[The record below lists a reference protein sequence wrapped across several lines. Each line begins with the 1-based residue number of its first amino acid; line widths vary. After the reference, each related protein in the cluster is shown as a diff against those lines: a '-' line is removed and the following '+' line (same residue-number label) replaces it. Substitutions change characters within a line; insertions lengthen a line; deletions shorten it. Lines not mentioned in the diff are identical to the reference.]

1 MRVEVENMVSYK
13 QISLFDFLNSD
24 NENEVVL
31 KDICE
36 FKNGKLHEYEI
47 SITYSDTVLLISMLH
62 DYVGMLENLE
72 GSRIEY
78 CKMRFSGMAEK
89 LETCIDYNYAEKL
102 EKCKLGIKEKDD
114 RLSENW
120 IGA

>member
-1 MRVEVENMVSYK
+1 MVSYE

-62 DYVGMLENLE
+62 DYVSMLENLE

-78 CKMRFSGMAEK
+78 YKMRFSGM
-89 LETCIDYNYAEKL
+89 AEKL